1 MLPRIRRKEEPLVIA
16 DGPAP
21 WHSAWRLLKN
31 LKMNNQVAQLCHS
44 WMQRKG
50 FLSTKP
56 KDAGTS
62 MITAVPLTTA
72 RKWSQTRYPS
82 ADEWHAAEKKT
93 EVMPS
98 AGNRYGKVKKTDA
111 RKRMSCFPHMWI
123 RVCACACMCA
133 RACMCVHVCVHVCVR
148 VCTWVRL

>member
-1 MLPRIRRKEEPLVIA
+1 
-16 DGPAP
+16 
-21 WHSAWRLLKN
+21 
-31 LKMNNQVAQLCHS
+31 
-44 WMQRKG
+44 
-50 FLSTKP
+50 
-56 KDAGTS
+56 

-133 RACMCVHVCVHVCVR
+133 RAYECVYMCVYMCVFVCVHECVCR
-148 VCTWVRL
+148 SWNYKRIMRGLERGLWEGERG